1 MHRISLIRKDLII
14 KPDITK
20 IDFIKSNFTPKT
32 KKQLQRLLGA
42 INWFRPF
49 IMHFSDKISTITD
62 KLKGSKKFVWSREDT
77 DIIESIIKDIEKQ
90 TLLYHPNYSMP
101 FELRTDAS
109 NVAISAILTQDNK
122 LAGIYSKKLSESELK
137 YSTVEKE
144 F

>member
-1 MHRISLIRKDLII
+1 
-14 KPDITK
+14 
-20 IDFIKSNFTPKT
+20 
-32 KKQLQRLLGA
+32 
-42 INWFRPF
+42 
-49 IMHFSDKISTITD
+49 MHFSDKISTITD

-122 LAGIYSKKLSESELK
+122 LVGIYSKKLSESELK